1 MKPSLK
7 NRPRPTLLQAMAI
20 AAGMIFVAFLIVF
33 VVNKVIST
41 TIPTPKELQ
50 YSHLYEYFSGKTKPT
65 KTLIVFANNAE
76 QRFGGGFLGSYAIL
90 QGNNGKFNLSDVN
103 NIYNIDYDTVN
114 AKLGIP
120 VPEYMKYLAPYL
132 SLRDSG
138 LVHNWPTNA
147 QEAMKFYNA
156 DTGDN
161 VDAVIEVTPQV
172 LRELLKETGPV
183 TLKDYNLTITDENFL
198 EKVQLEVEAGKDK
211 IAGKDPKAGI
221 LTGLAQVLMQR
232 LAAQQNIQTLAHYSN
247 LFTKLA
253 NEKHI
258 LLYSNDPTVQAQ
270 IEELGFSGSI
280 KKTDYNYFQI
290 TEANFGADKSS
301 PFIEQ
306 KVNYD
311 QTILLDGTSSVVV
324 DISRRHTKP
333 QSFPYTNPYTNKPD
347 WLIKSNISY
356 MQVLV
361 PYDSQLKSFS
371 GVDKI
376 TTSYEKP
383 IQQLSYISLLGPLGP
398 PQTVRL
404 NYSVPQHYDVG
415 RNITVNLLVQK
426 QSGGWPYGLVYR
438 LHTPAGYHLVASSDN
453 HTAAIDANTT
463 ELRATINTDAILSF
477 VYEKD

>member
-1 MKPSLK
+1 MKPLLK
-7 NRPRPTLLQAMAI
+7 SRPRPTLFQAMAI
-20 AAGMIFVAFLIVF
+20 AAGMIFVAFAIVF
-33 VVNKVIST
+33 VVNKVITT
-41 TIPTPKELQ
+41 TISTPKELK
-50 YSHLYEYFSGKTKPT
+50 YTHLYEYFSGKTKPT
-65 KTLIVFANNAE
+65 KTLILFANNAE

-90 QGNNGKFNLSDVN
+90 RGNNGKFSLSDVN

-147 QEAMKFYNA
+147 QEAMKFYTA

-172 LRELLKETGPV
+172 LRELLKQTGPV

-232 LAAQQNIQTLAHYSN
+232 LAAQQNIQSLTHYSD
-247 LFTKLA
+247 LFAKLGS
-253 NEKHI
+253 EKHI
-258 LLYSNDPTVQAQ
+258 LLYSSDPTVQAQ
-270 IEELGFSGSI
+270 IEELGLAGSI
-280 KKTDYNYFQI
+280 KKTDYNYFQL

-301 PFIEQ
+301 PFIDQ
-306 KVNYD
+306 QVNYD
-311 QTILLDGTSSVVV
+311 QTILADGTSSVSLE
-324 DISRRHTKP
+324 ISRRHTKP

-356 MQVLV
+356 IQVLV
-361 PYDSQLKSFS
+361 PLDSRLKFF
-371 GVDKI
+371 
-376 TTSYEKP
+376 
-383 IQQLSYISLLGPLGP
+383 
-398 PQTVRL
+398 RC
-404 NYSVPQHYDVG
+404 
-415 RNITVNLLVQK
+415 R
-426 QSGGWPYGLVYR
+426 
-438 LHTPAGYHLVASSDN
+438 
-453 HTAAIDANTT
+453 
-463 ELRATINTDAILSF
+463 
-477 VYEKD
+477 